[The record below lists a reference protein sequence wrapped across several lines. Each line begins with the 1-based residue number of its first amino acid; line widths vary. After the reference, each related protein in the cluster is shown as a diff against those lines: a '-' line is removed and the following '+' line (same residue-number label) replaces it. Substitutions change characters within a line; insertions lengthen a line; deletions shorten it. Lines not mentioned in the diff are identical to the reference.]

1 MARSQ
6 GAGLKGE
13 GPHGKAPGRPG
24 RCSAATARTR
34 WESNPNP
41 TPADMRAYRGGDG
54 GVVRLPRLVFGR
66 ILWTVTDALLF
77 FGRTM
82 SKLLTMDQASEYLGV
97 SKLTLYGWVSARKL
111 SYIKVGRL
119 VKFKQDQLDKW
130 IDQRTVKGGDD
141 RFNIR
146 TREGI
151 HGSH

>member
-1 MARSQ
+1 MARSRGDRPDTA
-6 GAGLKGE
+6 GALWE
-13 GPHGKAPGRPG
+13 GTEKAWALLFSAGSHPLGCIPGHVRH
-24 RCSAATARTR
+24 
-34 WESNPNP
+34 
-41 TPADMRAYRGGDG
+41 RGGR
-54 GVVRLPRLVFGR
+54 GVVRDDEMLL
-66 ILWTVTDALLF
+66 TKTDVLSF
-77 FGRTM
+77 SGRTM

-141 RFNIR
+141 RFKIR
-146 TREGI
+146 TREGV

>member
-1 MARSQ
+1 
-6 GAGLKGE
+6 
-13 GPHGKAPGRPG
+13 
-24 RCSAATARTR
+24 
-34 WESNPNP
+34 
-41 TPADMRAYRGGDG
+41 
-54 GVVRLPRLVFGR
+54 
-66 ILWTVTDALLF
+66 
-77 FGRTM
+77 M

-146 TREGI
+146 TREDI